1 MGFHNSKNMANFE
14 AFRSSINL
22 LFLKSATTSP
32 FFIPLILFIIFLAFY
47 DQNSLGVLER
57 QEKELSIFYE
67 DIDDDPSERITE
79 ESAPKVFS
87 SELNSYSEET
97 LTFAIIVTA
106 FIALLLGIF
115 MGVFVTK
122 FCSNPSSHKN
132 VQKQS
137 PNSNENIN
145 RYSVTTLSRL
155 VLTPRAQSFTLLMA
169 NLSQDMKRFFF
180 SFDRCLNGTFP

>member
-1 MGFHNSKNMANFE
+1 MTKRNA
-14 AFRSSINL
+14 
-22 LFLKSATTSP
+22 LKFFP
-32 FFIPLILFIIFLAFY
+32 YFFISIIVSSYIYSYLFFFFSAFY

-87 SELNSYSEET
+87 SELNNSYSEET

-122 FCSNPSSHKN
+122 FCSTPSSHKN
-132 VQKQS
+132 VQKES

-155 VLTPRAQSFTLLMA
+155 VLFMPRGRKLCIY
-169 NLSQDMKRFFF
+169 FFERQISEF
-180 SFDRCLNGTFP
+180 VFIWQVL

>member
-1 MGFHNSKNMANFE
+1 MRNTLKKFPYF
-14 AFRSSINL
+14 FIY
-22 LFLKSATTSP
+22 LFLNTKSLLVAFILIYS
-32 FFIPLILFIIFLAFY
+32 FFSAFY

-87 SELNSYSEET
+87 SELNNSYSEET

-106 FIALLLGIF
+106 FLALLLGIF

-122 FCSNPSSHKN
+122 FCSTPSSHKN
-132 VQKQS
+132 VQKES

-155 VLTPRAQSFTLLMA
+155 VTYTYLYVFRSTYIILIFCS
-169 NLSQDMKRFFF
+169 
-180 SFDRCLNGTFP
+180 

>member
-1 MGFHNSKNMANFE
+1 MAMRNALKKFPY
-14 AFRSSINL
+14 FFIY
-22 LFLKSATTSP
+22 LFLNTKSLLVAFILIYS
-32 FFIPLILFIIFLAFY
+32 FFSAFY

-87 SELNSYSEET
+87 SELNNSYSEET

-122 FCSNPSSHKN
+122 FCSTPSSHKN
-132 VQKQS
+132 VQKES
-137 PNSNENIN
+137 PNSNDNIN

-155 VLTPRAQSFTLLMA
+155 VLFMPEGPNYVFTSLRDKSQSL
-169 NLSQDMKRFFF
+169 F
-180 SFDRCLNGTFP
+180 SFGRCLNGI

>member
-1 MGFHNSKNMANFE
+1 MH
-14 AFRSSINL
+14 
-22 LFLKSATTSP
+22 LFLFIYL
-32 FFIPLILFIIFLAFY
+32 FFSAFY

-67 DIDDDPSERITE
+67 DIDDDPSERIAE
-79 ESAPKVFS
+79 ESRPKVFS

-122 FCSNPSSHKN
+122 FCSNQPSHKN
-132 VQKQS
+132 VQKES
-137 PNSNENIN
+137 PNSNENNIN

-155 VLTPRAQSFTLLMA
+155 VLFMPEGPNYVFTSLRDKSQSL
-169 NLSQDMKRFFF
+169 F
-180 SFDRCLNGTFP
+180 SFGRCLNGT